1 MSVAKPSDVR
11 AFLTRY
17 LDERLREQ
25 RRVPPDLYQ
34 EDYDLLLSGV
44 VDSLGFIEML
54 AATAEHFSCDID
66 LTALDPEKM
75 TVIGD
80 LSVFIAGQMRQ
91 QHEEVAAAPS

>member
-1 MSVAKPSDVR
+1 MSAATPSDVR

-25 RRVPPDLYQ
+25 GRVLPDVYR

-44 VDSLGFIEML
+44 VDSLGFIEMI
-54 AATAEHFSCDID
+54 AAAAEHFSCEID

-75 TVIGD
+75 TVIGH
-80 LSVFIAGQMRQ
+80 LSAFIARQLRQ
-91 QHEEVAAAPS
+91 QHEEVAAQS